1 MSLFEPLVDRPRRLG
16 SRFTEDSL
24 NKNRII
30 ASTVLVGALIGV
42 GAPAASAMPQARPAG
57 VTQVQTADTYRAV
70 SSAAEV
76 KPAPSASTAGQAAT
90 TSKDVQ
96 GDRAGERGRW
106 SWIINKLKNLG
117 SGAWNKLKDAARAG
131 YDAFKKAY
139 ERYVPWL
146 VRKAIEVGATVYE
159 VYSAVRDFI
168 GL

>member
-1 MSLFEPLVDRPRRLG
+1 M
-16 SRFTEDSL
+16 

-42 GAPAASAMPQARPAG
+42 GAPAASAMPQARPAA
-57 VTQVQTADTYRAV
+57 VAQVQTTDTHRAV

-76 KPAPSASTAGQAAT
+76 KLTSSASTADTAAAASAET
-90 TSKDVQ
+90 QS
-96 GDRAGERGRW
+96 DRAGERGRW
-106 SWIINKLKNLG
+106 TWLINKLKGLG
-117 SGAWNKLKDAARAG
+117 STAWNALKDAAKAG
-131 YDAFKKAY
+131 YEKFKKAY

-159 VYSAVRDFI
+159 VYQAVRDFI

>member
-1 MSLFEPLVDRPRRLG
+1 M
-16 SRFTEDSL
+16 

-57 VTQVQTADTYRAV
+57 VTQVQAADTHRAV

-76 KPAPSASTAGQAAT
+76 KPAPSASTAGKADTA
-90 TSKDVQ
+90 SKDVQ
-96 GDRAGERGRW
+96 SDRAGERGRW
-106 SWIINKLKNLG
+106 TWIINKLKGLG

-131 YDAFKKAY
+131 YDAFKRAY

-146 VRKAIEVGATVYE
+146 VRKTIEVGATVHE
-159 VYSAVRDFI
+159 VYSAVRDVL